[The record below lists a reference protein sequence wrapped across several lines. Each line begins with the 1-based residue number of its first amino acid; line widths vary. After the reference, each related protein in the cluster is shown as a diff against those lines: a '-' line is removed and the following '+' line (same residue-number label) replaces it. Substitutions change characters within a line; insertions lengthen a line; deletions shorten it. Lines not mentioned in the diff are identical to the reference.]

1 MATTNYDYMELGGI
15 GLQEAG
21 ALIFNIVCGSRLG
34 SKDYYFNVNVNR
46 TDSTYHIASDPSLA
60 SDNSL
65 ASTFVLLLT
74 LIVFNGPFLNLW
86 LVVVDYACIED
97 GFSRKRWYTFGVIV
111 GAQIAAIFLSY
122 FFINLMRNDWKST
135 ITWPEFTVS
144 FKEANAHYYWPTML
158 EELIAVSSL
167 LMGFLYL
174 AWLRPEHKETNT
186 PKIDIQFFLSL
197 TLLVA
202 ASIRAFPTAHLAPHV
217 STYLLASGLGMV
229 RAGYGSGACLVA
241 RWV

>member
-1 MATTNYDYMELGGI
+1 MATTNYEYMELGGI

-111 GAQIAAIFLSY
+111 GAQIAAIFLAY

-144 FKEANAHYYWPTML
+144 FKEDNAHYY
-158 EELIAVSSL
+158 
-167 LMGFLYL
+167 
-174 AWLRPEHKETNT
+174 
-186 PKIDIQFFLSL
+186 
-197 TLLVA
+197 
-202 ASIRAFPTAHLAPHV
+202 
-217 STYLLASGLGMV
+217 
-229 RAGYGSGACLVA
+229 
-241 RWV
+241 